1 MTEHGKIRAE
11 IERANEAVRN
21 WRTVPL
27 SELRDACKYNG
38 MAVLCLIRR
47 MGA

>member
-1 MTEHGKIRAE
+1 MTEQGKIRAA
-11 IERANEAVRN
+11 IERADEAVRN

-27 SELRDACKYNG
+27 SELRRACRYNG
-38 MAVLCLIRR
+38 MAVLCLIHR